1 MHGLKSSWIKRT
13 VAVIEVLAARR
24 MSDPGTLVFQRQV
37 MPFRISQTSGDRPR
51 KSMHCLLIA
60 ALLACFAV
68 APARV
73 QSEPIK
79 SLVMAT
85 NQPDTTY
92 EGKWQRRVYEEAFRR
107 LGVPFE
113 VSLLPTPR
121 MTAMADSGD
130 VDGQFV
136 RVFAYADAHPE
147 QVRVEEPLYQVV
159 FGLWVS
165 DPALKLSRLE
175 DLAATDWIGIYRRGV
190 EPCQNALSGALPG
203 DRLSG
208 VATTEL
214 GLQMLLAGRVDFY
227 CELDGAILN
236 ALYLPEF
243 KHATSVR
250 LLLTYGDT
258 IALHPYL
265 HKKHAELAA
274 RLAVVLKQMKAD
286 GSLERFRREVKYELT
301 GQ

>member
-1 MHGLKSSWIKRT
+1 
-13 VAVIEVLAARR
+13 
-24 MSDPGTLVFQRQV
+24 
-37 MPFRISQTSGDRPR
+37 MPLHVSEPSGDHPR
-51 KSMHCLLIA
+51 KRARHLLIA
-60 ALLACFAV
+60 ALLASFAI
-68 APARV
+68 APTRLR
-73 QSEPIK
+73 SEPIK
-79 SLVMAT
+79 PLVMAT

-92 EGKWQRRVYEEAFRR
+92 EGQWQRRVYEEAFRR

-113 VSLLPTPR
+113 VTLMPTAR
-121 MTAMADSGD
+121 MTAMADSGA

-136 RVFAYADAHPE
+136 RVFAYADTHPE

-165 DPALKLSRLE
+165 NPAFKLSRLE
-175 DLAATDWIGIYRRGV
+175 DLAKTAWTGIYRRGV
-190 EPCQNALSGALPG
+190 EQCQNALSGVMPS
-203 DRLSG
+203 DRLSS
-208 VATTEL
+208 VTTTEL

-227 CELDGAILN
+227 CELDGAVLN

-243 KHATSVR
+243 KNVTSVR

-265 HKKHAELAA
+265 HKKHAELAD
-274 RLAVVLKQMKAD
+274 RLAAVLKEMKAD
-286 GSLERFRREVKYELT
+286 GSLERFRREVKHELT